1 MTRLLFIAT
10 GLHVGGAEI
19 SLLNILQHLDRN
31 RFEPHVISLTSAG
44 EIGARIRAIGVPVIE
59 LDLGRHPLAGLIAL
73 LREVRRLRPDVVQTW
88 MYHADLLGGLA
99 ARLAGARRV
108 SWGIRN
114 SNLAPGASRR
124 STILVARLCAR
135 LSHWLPRT
143 IVSCSAVAADIHRA
157 LGYRA
162 DRFVV
167 IGNGFD
173 LEHFRPDPA
182 LRLAVR
188 AELGLAADMPLVL
201 HVGRFH
207 AQKNHAGLVRA
218 AGIVHR
224 RCPQARFVLVGK
236 DVSSHNPALGAD
248 ITAAGVAAT
257 VHCLGLRD
265 DTARLMAA
273 SDLLVLSSGSGEAFP
288 RVLGEAMACGIPCVS
303 TDVGDSAAIVGDCGR
318 IVPPHDDP
326 ALAGAIVELL
336 AMPAPQRQELG
347 RRARERV
354 LQHFD
359 IHDIARRYEQHY
371 LTLMKDTPC
380 AA

>member
-1 MTRLLFIAT
+1 
-10 GLHVGGAEI
+10 
-19 SLLNILQHLDRN
+19 
-31 RFEPHVISLTSAG
+31 
-44 EIGARIRAIGVPVIE
+44 
-59 LDLGRHPLAGLIAL
+59 
-73 LREVRRLRPDVVQTW
+73 
-88 MYHADLLGGLA
+88 
-99 ARLAGARRV
+99 
-108 SWGIRN
+108 
-114 SNLAPGASRR
+114 
-124 STILVARLCAR
+124 VARLCAR

-182 LRLAVR
+182 QRLAVR
-188 AELGLAADMPLVL
+188 AELGLTADAPLVL

-224 RCPQARFVLVGK
+224 HCPQARFVLVGK
-236 DVSSHNPALGAD
+236 DVNSHNPALGAD
-248 ITAAGVAAT
+248 IAAAGVAAT

-336 AMPAPQRQELG
+336 TMPAPQRQELG
-347 RRARERV
+347 RMARERA

-359 IHDIARRYEQHY
+359 IRDIARRYEQLY
-371 LTLMKDTPC
+371 LTLMKDTQC

>member
-1 MTRLLFIAT
+1 MTRLLFIST
-10 GLHVGGAEI
+10 GLNVGGAEI
-19 SLLNILQHLDRN
+19 SLLNILQHLDRD
-31 RFEPHVISLTSAG
+31 RFEPHVISLTGAG
-44 EIGARIRAIGVPVIE
+44 EIGARIRAAGVPVIE
-59 LDLGRHPLAGLIAL
+59 LNLGRRPLAGLVSL
-73 LREVRRLRPDVVQTW
+73 RREVRRLRPDVVQTW

-114 SNLAPGASRR
+114 SDLARGASRR
-124 STILVARLCAR
+124 STIIVARICAR

-173 LEHFRPDPA
+173 IDHFRPDPEQ
-182 LRLAVR
+182 RISVR
-188 AELGLAADMPLVL
+188 AELGLAAGTPLVL
-201 HVGRFH
+201 HVGRLH

-224 RCPQARFVLVGK
+224 RCPDARFVLVGK
-236 DVSSHNPALGAD
+236 DVTSHNPALGAG
-248 ITAAGVAAT
+248 IAGAGVAST
-257 VHCLGLRD
+257 VHCLGLRE

-273 SDLLVLSSGSGEAFP
+273 SDLLVLSSSSGEAFP
-288 RVLGEAMACGIPCVS
+288 RVLGEAMACGVPCVS
-303 TDVGDSAAIVGDCGR
+303 TDVGDAAAIVGDCGR
-318 IVPPHDDP
+318 IVPPHDDQ

-336 AMPAPQRQELG
+336 AMPAVQREELG
-347 RRARERV
+347 RRARERA

-359 IHDIARRYEQHY
+359 IRDIARRYEQLY
-371 LTLMKDTPC
+371 LNLMKDTPC